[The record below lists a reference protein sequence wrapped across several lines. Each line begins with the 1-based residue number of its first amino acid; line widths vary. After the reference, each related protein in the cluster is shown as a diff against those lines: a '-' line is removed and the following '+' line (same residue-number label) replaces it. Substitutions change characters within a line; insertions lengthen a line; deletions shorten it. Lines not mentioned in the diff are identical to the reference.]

1 MKDNYIVC
9 VKVDEQNRVVSINS
23 SAFVSDMTG
32 WEQIDTGTGD
42 RFHHAQG
49 NYLPLPLMTE
59 QGAYRYKLVNGK
71 PTERSAEELAA
82 DITAL
87 QPAPSDSDRIAA
99 LEAAMLALM
108 EVPPSV

>member
-1 MKDNYIVC
+1 MKDKHVVY
-9 VKVDEQNRVVSINS
+9 VKTDAQGRIAEINS
-23 SAFVSDMTG
+23 SAFISDVTG
-32 WEQIDTGTGD
+32 WEPIDTGTGD
-42 RFHHAQG
+42 RFHHAQS

-59 QGAYRYKLVNGK
+59 QGAYRYKLVKGK

-82 DITAL
+82 DITVL
-87 QPAPSDSDRIAA
+87 QPTPGDSDRIAA

>member
-1 MKDNYIVC
+1 MDSYKVY
-9 VKVDEQNRVVSINS
+9 VKTDSSGRITAINS
-23 SAFVSDMTG
+23 DAFLEESVLG
-32 WEQIDTGTGD
+32 WTKIDEGTGD

-59 QGAYRYKLVNGK
+59 QGAYRYKLVKGK
-71 PTERSAEELAA
+71 PMERSAEELAA

-87 QPAPSDSDRIAA
+87 QPAPSDSDRITA

-108 EVPPSV
+108 EVPSSV

>member
-1 MKDNYIVC
+1 MKDNYTVC
-9 VKVDEQNRVVSINS
+9 IKVDEQNRVVCVNS

-42 RFHHAQG
+42 RFHHAQS

-71 PTERSAEELAA
+71 PTERSAGELSA
-82 DITAL
+82 DITVL
-87 QPAPSDSDRIAA
+87 QPAPSESDRIAA
-99 LEAAMLALM
+99 LEAAMLSLM

>member
-1 MKDNYIVC
+1 MNSYIVY
-9 VKVDEQNRVVSINS
+9 VKADSSGRITAINS
-23 SAFVSDMTG
+23 SAFLSETDG
-32 WEQIDTGTGD
+32 WVQIDSGVGD
-42 RFHHAQG
+42 KYHHAQG

-71 PTERSAEELAA
+71 PTERSADELAA
-82 DITAL
+82 DITVL

-108 EVPPSV
+108 EVPSSV

>member
-1 MKDNYIVC
+1 MNNYIVY
-9 VKVDEQNRVVSINS
+9 VKADSSGRITAINS
-23 SAFVSDMTG
+23 SAFLSETDG
-32 WEQIDTGTGD
+32 WVQIDSGVGD
-42 RFHHAQG
+42 KYHHAQG

-71 PTERSAEELAA
+71 PTERSADELAA
-82 DITAL
+82 DITVL

-108 EVPPSV
+108 EVPSSV

>member
-1 MKDNYIVC
+1 MNNYIVY
-9 VKVDEQNRVVSINS
+9 VKADSSGRITAINS
-23 SAFVSDMTG
+23 SAFLSKTDG
-32 WEQIDTGTGD
+32 WVQIDSGVGD
-42 RFHHAQG
+42 KYHHAQG

-71 PTERSAEELAA
+71 PAERSAEELAA

>member
-1 MKDNYIVC
+1 MKDNYTVC
-9 VKVDEQNRVVSINS
+9 IKVDEQNRVVCVNS

-42 RFHHAQG
+42 RFHHAQS

-71 PTERSAEELAA
+71 PTERSAGELAA
-82 DITAL
+82 DITVL
-87 QPAPSDSDRIAA
+87 QPAPSESDRIAA
-99 LEAAMLALM
+99 LEAAMLSLM

>member
-1 MKDNYIVC
+1 MNNYIVY
-9 VKVDEQNRVVSINS
+9 VKTDSSGRITAINS
-23 SAFVSDMTG
+23 SAFLSETDG
-32 WEQIDTGTGD
+32 WVQIDSGVGD
-42 RFHHAQG
+42 KYHHAQG

-71 PTERSAEELAA
+71 LAERSAEELAA
-82 DITAL
+82 DIIAL

>member
-1 MKDNYIVC
+1 MENF
-9 VKVDEQNRVVSINS
+9 KVYAQIDSTDRITAINS
-23 SAFVSDMTG
+23 SAFLSKTEG
-32 WEQIDTGTGD
+32 WVQIDCGAGD
-42 RFHHAQG
+42 KYHHAQG

-59 QGAYRYKLVNGK
+59 QGAYRYKLVKGK

-99 LEAAMLALM
+99 LEAAMLTLM

>member
-1 MKDNYIVC
+1 MNNFIVY
-9 VKVDEQNRVVSINS
+9 VKTDSSGRITAINS
-23 SAFVSDMTG
+23 DAFLSETDG
-32 WEQIDTGTGD
+32 WVQIDSGASD
-42 RFHHAQG
+42 KYHHAQG

-59 QGAYRYKLVNGK
+59 QGAYRYKLVKGK

-99 LEAAMLALM
+99 LEAAMLTLM

>member
-1 MKDNYIVC
+1 MESYKVYS
-9 VKVDEQNRVVSINS
+9 KVDSANRIIEINS
-23 SAFVSDMTG
+23 SEFLTDTTG
-32 WEQIDTGTGD
+32 WVQVDEGTGD

-49 NYLPLPLMTE
+49 NYLQLPLMTE
-59 QGAYRYKLVNGK
+59 QGAHRYKLVNGK